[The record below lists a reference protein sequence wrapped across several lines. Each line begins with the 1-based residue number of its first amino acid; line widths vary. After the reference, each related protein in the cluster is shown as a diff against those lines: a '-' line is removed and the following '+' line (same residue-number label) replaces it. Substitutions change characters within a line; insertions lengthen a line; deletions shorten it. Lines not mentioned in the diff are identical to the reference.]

1 MRVRKLKNGEML
13 DIGDRIKV
21 EHPVFGTRWETVHRV
36 TKSFAFVRYN
46 DVAEGKYKREYN
58 DFGFGPIPRQTWKQ
72 TVYSAWRP
80 IEKEVC
86 LSQDV
91 PTVREG

>member
-1 MRVRKLKNGEML
+1 MRVRKLKNGESL
-13 DIGDRIKV
+13 SVGDMVKCK
-21 EHPVFGTRWETVHRV
+21 HQLCTRWETVHRV

-80 IEKEVC
+80 IEKEAG
-86 LSQDV
+86 LLQDV